1 MSLTIEQL
9 IDLGRSSPGPW
20 IVEPTVP
27 GVGGVDPLGL
37 RQINFDLMD
46 RVFPGLNN
54 VARHIRPFT
63 IVAWAW
69 RRTRNLAVER
79 DLALPLSTHEDF
91 VARIEVAFVWS
102 LILSENAGT
111 ARDIDLP
118 GKQRVSDYMAGRHE
132 LTFGDDEWRSFVKS
146 RRNSTALTAA
156 INYGPGLRAF
166 KILGDDILV
175 PGLRAPYP
183 TYEPALNAFERKFA
197 RALMHPVFNG
207 WDPCSITPEEAR
219 SWQQLW
225 DITELTDEERVC
237 FRDRLAGEIAGKRDR
252 GFELLRES
260 AANIDEH
267 DEAQLRAAMCSPV
280 LASEASIDWK
290 RVQVRQLFRLALEAL
305 LRWMQMH
312 LDQPISTADIATLF
326 VRQIDADSSQ
336 TAASFV
342 GGLIEPNAQPVSLL
356 ESLQTA
362 LTNKQGVETAISTA
376 LAYCLECAD
385 TFEDE
390 STREERLPLRIAR
403 KDYRRLADGTALD
416 LMGHIL
422 ESWVLAQNTYWSV
435 GRGLADARAGAKTIL
450 RLRIVQEEGGWVTT
464 RGHGGGRPPNA
475 TPDRLRTAISLA
487 TEAALLTVKGA
498 S

>member
-9 IDLGRSSPGPW
+9 IDLDRVSPGPW
-20 IVEPTVP
+20 LVEPTVP
-27 GVGGVDPLGL
+27 SVGGVDPLGL

-69 RRTRNLAVER
+69 RRTRNLAMER
-79 DLALPLSTHEDF
+79 EFTLPLSTHEDF

-102 LILSENAGT
+102 LILSENAAT
-111 ARDIDLP
+111 TRDIDLP
-118 GKQRVSDYMAGRHE
+118 GKQRVSDYMAGRQE
-132 LTFGDDEWRSFVKS
+132 LTFGDDEWHSFVKS

-183 TYEPALNAFERKFA
+183 TYGAALDAFERKLTP
-197 RALMHPVFNG
+197 ALIHPVFNG
-207 WDPCSITPEEAR
+207 WDSCSITAEEAH
-219 SWQQLW
+219 SWQKLW
-225 DITELTDEERVC
+225 DITELTDEERAC
-237 FRDRLAGEIAGKRDR
+237 FRDRLVGEIAGKRQR
-252 GFELLRES
+252 GFELLKES
-260 AANIDEH
+260 AAGVVEQ
-267 DEAQLRAAMCSPV
+267 DEAELRTAMCSSA
-280 LASEASIDWK
+280 LSSEASIDWK

-312 LDQPISTADIATLF
+312 LDEPISTAEIADFFL
-326 VRQIDADSSQ
+326 RQIDDDPGQ

-342 GGLIEPNAQPVSLL
+342 GGLVEQDAHPVSLL

-362 LTNKQGVETAISTA
+362 LANKQGVESAIATS
-376 LAYCLECAD
+376 LAYCLECSDAFD
-385 TFEDE
+385 DE

-403 KDYRRLADGTALD
+403 KDYRRLADAPALD
-416 LMGHIL
+416 LIGHIL

-450 RLRIVQEEGGWVTT
+450 RLRIVQEEGGWMTT

-487 TEAALLTVKGA
+487 SEAGLLALD
-498 S
+498 

>member
-9 IDLGRSSPGPW
+9 IDLDRSSPGPW
-20 IVEPTVP
+20 LVEATVP
-27 GVGGVDPLGL
+27 SVGGVDPLGL

-69 RRTRNLAVER
+69 RRTRTLAVER
-79 DLALPLSTHEDF
+79 ELDLPLSTHEDF

-102 LILSENAGT
+102 LILSEEGAA

-118 GKQRVSDYMAGRHE
+118 GKQRVSDYMAGREE
-132 LTFGDDEWRSFVKS
+132 LSFGDDQWRSFVKS

-166 KILGDDILV
+166 KILGDDTLV

-183 TYEPALNAFERKFA
+183 TYDAALDAFEKRFKPALA
-197 RALMHPVFNG
+197 HPVFNG
-207 WDPCSITPEEAR
+207 WDACSITAGEAH

-225 DITELTDEERVC
+225 DIAELTDEERAC
-237 FRDRLAGEIAGKRDR
+237 IRDRLVGEIAGKRQR
-252 GFELLRES
+252 GFELLEES
-260 AANIDEH
+260 AAVVEH
-267 DEAQLRAAMCSPV
+267 NEAKLRSAMCSSA

-305 LRWMQMH
+305 LRWMQIH
-312 LDQPISTADIATLF
+312 LDEPMSTSEIADFFL
-326 VRQIDADSSQ
+326 RQIDDDPGQ
-336 TAASFV
+336 TAATFV
-342 GGLIEPNAQPVSLL
+342 RGLVEPGAHPVSVL

-362 LTNKQGVETAISTA
+362 LANKQGVESAIATA
-376 LAYCLECAD
+376 LAYCLERSDA
-385 TFEDE
+385 FEDE

-403 KDYRRLADGTALD
+403 KDYRRLADGPALD
-416 LMGHIL
+416 LIGHIL

-487 TEAALLTVKGA
+487 TEAGLLRLN
-498 S
+498 

>member
-9 IDLGRSSPGPW
+9 ISLDRSSPGPW
-20 IVEPTVP
+20 LVEPTVP
-27 GVGGVDPLGL
+27 SVGGVDPLGL

-69 RRTRNLAVER
+69 RRTRNLALER

-91 VARIEVAFVWS
+91 VARIEVAFAWS
-102 LILSENAGT
+102 LILSEDDAT
-111 ARDIDLP
+111 VRDIDLP
-118 GKQRVSDYMAGRHE
+118 GKQRVSDYMVSRRE
-132 LTFGDDEWRSFVKS
+132 LTLGDDDWRSFVKS

-166 KILGDDILV
+166 KILGDDALV
-175 PGLRAPYP
+175 PGLRCPYP
-183 TYEPALNAFERKFA
+183 TYDPALDAFERKFA
-197 RALMHPVFNG
+197 PALTHPVFNG
-207 WDPCSITPEEAR
+207 WDSCSITAEEAF
-219 SWQQLW
+219 SWQSLW
-225 DITELTDEERVC
+225 DIEELTDEERAC
-237 FRDRLAGEIAGKRDR
+237 FRDRLVGDTAGKRHR
-252 GFELLRES
+252 GFDLLREAAVS
-260 AANIDEH
+260 AGEA
-267 DEAQLRAAMCSPV
+267 DEAELRSAMCSST
-280 LASEASIDWK
+280 LSSEASIDWK

-305 LRWMQMH
+305 LRWLQMH
-312 LDQPISTADIATLF
+312 LDEPRPTAEI
-326 VRQIDADSSQ
+326 
-336 TAASFV
+336 ASFFLNQV
-342 GGLIEPNAQPVSLL
+342 GAPADQSARSLIASMVKPDAHPVSLL

-362 LTNKQGVETAISTA
+362 MANKQGVETGISSA
-376 LAYCLECAD
+376 LAYCLECTE

-403 KDYRRLADGTALD
+403 KGYRERADASALD
-416 LMGHIL
+416 FMSYIL
-422 ESWVLAQNTYWSV
+422 ENWVLAQNTYWSV

-450 RLRIVQEEGGWVTT
+450 RLRIVQEEGGWITT

-487 TEAALLTVKGA
+487 SEAELL
-498 S
+498 

>member
-9 IDLGRSSPGPW
+9 IDLDRSTPGPW
-20 IVEPTVP
+20 LVDPTVP
-27 GVGGVDPLGL
+27 SVGGVDPLGL

-69 RRTRNLAVER
+69 RRTRNLSLSR
-79 DLALPLSTHEDF
+79 DLSLPLSTHEDF

-102 LILSENAGT
+102 LILAENGAP
-111 ARDIDLP
+111 ARDIDVP
-118 GKQRVSDYMAGRHE
+118 GKQRVSDYVAGQRE
-132 LTFGDDEWRSFVKS
+132 LRFGDERWQAFVKS

-175 PGLRAPYP
+175 PGLRCPYP
-183 TYEPALNAFERKFA
+183 SYDAALDAFETKFAPALA
-197 RALMHPVFNG
+197 HPLFND
-207 WDPCSITPEEAR
+207 WESCSITAEEAL
-219 SWQQLW
+219 SWQALW
-225 DITELTDEERVC
+225 DIHELTDEERNC
-237 FRDRLAGEIAGKRDR
+237 FRERLVGETAGKRHR
-252 GFELLRES
+252 GFELLRE
-260 AANIDEH
+260 AAGGAAEH
-267 DEAQLRAAMCSPV
+267 HEAELRAAMCSSA
-280 LASEASIDWK
+280 LESEASIDWK

-305 LRWMQMH
+305 MRWLQMQ
-312 LDQPISTADIATLF
+312 LDEPMSTAEVATRFLERIE
-326 VRQIDADSSQ
+326 VGGRQR
-336 TAASFV
+336 AASFI
-342 GGLIEPNAQPVSLL
+342 GGLVEADADPVLLL
-356 ESLQTA
+356 ESLQRA
-362 LTNKQGVETAISTA
+362 LAANQDVESAISTA

-385 TFEDE
+385 ALADE
-390 STREERLPLRIAR
+390 SIREERLPMRIAR
-403 KDYRRLADGTALD
+403 RDYRNLAAGTALD
-416 LMGHIL
+416 LLGHIL

-475 TPDRLRTAISLA
+475 TPDRLRTAMSLA
-487 TEAALLTVKGA
+487 SEAGLL
-498 S
+498 

>member
-9 IDLGRSSPGPW
+9 IGLDRSSPGPW
-20 IVEPTVP
+20 LVEGTVP
-27 GVGGVDPLGL
+27 SVGGVDPLGL

-79 DLALPLSTHEDF
+79 ELALPLSTHEDF

-102 LILSENAGT
+102 LILSEDGAA

-118 GKQRVSDYMAGRHE
+118 GKQRVSDYMAGRDE
-132 LTFGDDEWRSFVKS
+132 LSFGDDEWRSFVKS

-183 TYEPALNAFERKFA
+183 TYDAALDAFEREFA
-197 RALMHPVFNG
+197 PALDHPVFNG
-207 WDPCSITPEEAR
+207 WDSCSITAEEAY

-225 DITELTDEERVC
+225 DIAKLTDEERSC
-237 FRDRLAGEIAGKRDR
+237 FRDRLVGDIAGKRQR
-252 GFELLRES
+252 GFDLLRES
-260 AANIDEH
+260 AASVVDY
-267 DEAQLRAAMCSPV
+267 DEAEFRAAMCSSA
-280 LASEASIDWK
+280 LASEASVDWK

-305 LRWMQMH
+305 LRWMQMQ
-312 LDQPISTADIATLF
+312 LDKPISTVEIATLF
-326 VRQIDADSSQ
+326 LRQIGADPDQ
-336 TAASFV
+336 TATSFIGSLV
-342 GGLIEPNAQPVSLL
+342 ESDAHPVSLL
-356 ESLQTA
+356 ESLQSA
-362 LTNKQGVETAISTA
+362 LANKRGIESAISTA
-376 LAYCLECAD
+376 LAYCLGCAE

-403 KDYRRLADGTALD
+403 KDYSKLADGTALD

-475 TPDRLRTAISLA
+475 TADRLRTAISLA
-487 TEAALLTVKGA
+487 TEASVLAA
-498 S
+498 ND

>member
-9 IDLGRSSPGPW
+9 IDMDRSSPGPW
-20 IVEPTVP
+20 LVEPTVP
-27 GVGGVDPLGL
+27 SVGGVDPLGL

-69 RRTRNLAVER
+69 RRTRNMALGRE
-79 DLALPLSTHEDF
+79 LTLPLSTHEDF
-91 VARIEVAFVWS
+91 VARVEVAFAWS
-102 LILSENAGT
+102 LILSEDQTT

-132 LTFGDDEWRSFVKS
+132 LVFGDDDWLSFVKS

-166 KILGDDILV
+166 KILGDDMLV
-175 PGLRAPYP
+175 PGLRCPYP
-183 TYEPALNAFERKFA
+183 SYDAALDAFEERLAPALA
-197 RALMHPVFNG
+197 HPVFNG
-207 WDPCSITPEEAR
+207 WDGCSITAEEAF
-219 SWQQLW
+219 SWQELW
-225 DITELTDEERVC
+225 DIAKLTDKERVC
-237 FRDRLAGEIAGKRDR
+237 FRDRLAGEIAGKRQR
-252 GFELLRES
+252 GFELLSES
-260 AANIDEH
+260 ARTVAQG
-267 DEAQLRAAMCSPV
+267 DEAELRAAMCSSAV
-280 LASEASIDWK
+280 ASEASIDWK

-312 LDQPISTADIATLF
+312 LDKPISTAEIASFFLQ
-326 VRQIDADSSQ
+326 QIDADADQS
-336 TAASFV
+336 AASFIGSLV
-342 GGLIEPNAQPVSLL
+342 DPDAQPVSLL

-362 LTNKQGVETAISTA
+362 LANKQGVETAISSA
-376 LAYCLECAD
+376 IAYCLECSD
-385 TFEDE
+385 TLEDE
-390 STREERLPLRIAR
+390 SVREERLPLRIAR
-403 KDYRRLADGTALD
+403 KDYRKLADAGASD
-416 LMGHIL
+416 LISHIL

-487 TEAALLTVKGA
+487 SEAGLLR
-498 S
+498 